1 MLDAWGIPEEPC
13 NLPVLLV
20 PDSLAWLIETGKWE
34 DVVLL
39 TRWHK
44 HLHLRNSEK
53 IWERSILPSHL
64 PQWPPQESPAWGFM
78 GKHLGDPEA
87 PAFEPP
93 ELDARNLRVLA
104 DRVRKWA
111 PRLTHESAEV
121 RDTVAT
127 LDEWASQLGAAAG
140 EDEDTHPSC
149 LGTAWRHATT
159 RSEAG
164 QGTLSFIKLQ
174 N

>member
-53 IWERSILPSHL
+53 TWERSILPSHL

-78 GKHLGDPEA
+78 GKYLGDPEA

-93 ELDARNLRVLA
+93 ELDAQNLRVLA
-104 DRVRKWA
+104 GSG
-111 PRLTHESAEV
+111 RLALPESLQKCV
-121 RDTVAT
+121 T
-127 LDEWASQLGAAAG
+127 L
-140 EDEDTHPSC
+140 
-149 LGTAWRHATT
+149 WRHW
-159 RSEAG
+159 RSGRPNLALQQVKMRIPIRHASG
-164 QGTLSFIKLQ
+164 QPGDMQRHGLRQ
-174 N
+174 GRAP

>member
-1 MLDAWGIPEEPC
+1 
-13 NLPVLLV
+13 
-20 PDSLAWLIETGKWE
+20 
-34 DVVLL
+34 
-39 TRWHK
+39 
-44 HLHLRNSEK
+44 
-53 IWERSILPSHL
+53 
-64 PQWPPQESPAWGFM
+64 M
-78 GKHLGDPEA
+78 GKYLGDPEA

-93 ELDARNLRVLA
+93 ELDAQNLRVLA

-111 PRLTHESAEV
+111 PRLTRESAEV

-127 LDEWASQLGAAAG
+127 LEEWASQLGAAAG

-149 LGTAWRHATT
+149 LGTAWRHAAT

-164 QGTLSFIKLQ
+164 QGTLIFIKLQ